1 MGSFANSLFKILLGW
16 FQGAVSAVWFAFTS
30 KNGNSFIEWIGNHW
44 VLIAAVLCVIGLITD
59 LFVYIFRWKP
69 FKVWQS
75 FFSRHRENTDE
86 DMYSNP
92 DQIQYDENDKPGQR
106 EEYVYRQPAGQNRR
120 NHREVDLTRWE
131 AEKEQ
136 YEDNT
141 NSAPR
146 LPDTVTNAGYVVPAD
161 SPYRRPTDRSGTAA
175 EINGTEEDIIGYE
188 ETTDREEPLSL
199 APKRR
204 RRLKV
209 TELFTDPEEE
219 LKQFDAPQHVID
231 SRKAYRDPVY
241 PRGWKKSEDEEE

>member
-86 DMYSNP
+86 DMYSNT

-161 SPYRRPTDRSGTAA
+161 SPYRRPSDRSGTTA